1 MAASITRMS
10 FLHIRKCYF
19 MNARLFC
26 SNSGGKSGPGDVN
39 KTSES
44 LPNDLNET
52 ERSHVVGQED
62 KPAPPVSEFSVNKL
76 RKTLENFDKGQAPE
90 EIKGVNESQDIL
102 LSSKLHVRK
111 DRKERDT
118 VNETEAAD
126 LQQNESESQPGTQF
140 PKPKRAGWESALDNF
155 SRLIEKAKER
165 DDSDKSDDSYIT
177 DTDSFAEML
186 RKSKL
191 MQLGDPNG
199 KVVIGKITKV
209 VGDDLYVDFGGKF
222 HCVCSRPK
230 MEPEL
235 YHPGAKVRL
244 LLKDLEMTSKFLGS
258 EKHVTILEADAILVG
273 LYKFEKTSQYETMIT
288 NRDYRM

>member
-1 MAASITRMS
+1 MAASITRVS

-19 MNARLFC
+19 INARLFC
-26 SNSGGKSGPGDVN
+26 SNSGGKSGPSDVN
-39 KTSES
+39 QTSDS
-44 LPNDLNET
+44 LPNDQNET
-52 ERSHVVGQED
+52 QTVNDVGQED
-62 KPAPPVSEFSVNKL
+62 KTASPVSEISVNKL
-76 RKTLENFDKGQAPE
+76 RQTLENFDKGQARE
-90 EIKGVNESQDIL
+90 KSKGVNESQDIL

-111 DRKERDT
+111 DRKERDI
-118 VNETEAAD
+118 VNETEVD
-126 LQQNESESQPGTQF
+126 LQQNESESQEETQF

-165 DDSDKSDDSYIT
+165 DDSDKADDSYIT
-177 DTDSFAEML
+177 DTDSFAAML

-191 MQLGDPNG
+191 MQIGDPNG